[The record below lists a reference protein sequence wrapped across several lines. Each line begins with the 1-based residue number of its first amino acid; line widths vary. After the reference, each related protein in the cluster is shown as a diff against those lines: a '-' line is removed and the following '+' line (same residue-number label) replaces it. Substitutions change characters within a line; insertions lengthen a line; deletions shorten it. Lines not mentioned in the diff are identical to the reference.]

1 MALFLTE
8 SDVLELLPMER
19 AIEHIE
25 SSFIA
30 QHKGE
35 AINRARERIFLPHS
49 SFHYMAAGLP
59 QENLLGMKV
68 YTITRAAWR
77 FVVLLFDAA
86 SGPGRLAAT
95 RDARQ
100 RHRRQHGGP
109 ARVG

>member
-49 SFHYMAAGLP
+49 
-59 QENLLGMKV
+59 
-68 YTITRAAWR
+68 
-77 FVVLLFDAA
+77 
-86 SGPGRLAAT
+86 
-95 RDARQ
+95 
-100 RHRRQHGGP
+100 
-109 ARVG
+109 

>member
-59 QENLLGMKV
+59 QENLLGGQSAGNENL
-68 YTITRAAWR
+68 YRHT
-77 FVVLLFDAA
+77 L
-86 SGPGRLAAT
+86 RLAIRCA
-95 RDARQ
+95 AL
-100 RHRRQHGGP
+100 
-109 ARVG
+109 